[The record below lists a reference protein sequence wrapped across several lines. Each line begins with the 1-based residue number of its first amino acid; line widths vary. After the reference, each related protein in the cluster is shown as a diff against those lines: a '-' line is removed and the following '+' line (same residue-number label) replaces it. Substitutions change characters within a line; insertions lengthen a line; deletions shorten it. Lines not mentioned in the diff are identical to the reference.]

1 MVAPLLLGVLSL
13 TSGVAHAEQ
22 QAELVTRVA
31 TSAGPKRHLT
41 VHFEIDPPPGT
52 GSLPAVESLRLKA
65 DLGSLEPDGT
75 APIASGNF
83 VAPSIDVEGTE
94 WGLTRG
100 RLEVFGAGGRGD
112 SSRPEV
118 LATPLPEDP
127 EGLLKPFLFPLTLT
141 RTGPSSDELAMRL
154 PRLGGDH
161 YSISKLTLHFRPVL
175 RPPRC
180 SAARQSDAAAEG
192 IFYGAFPML
201 PRPVEVDCAG

>member
-1 MVAPLLLGVLSL
+1 MVAPLLLGVLLL
-13 TSGVAHAEQ
+13 TCGIARAEQ
-22 QAELVTRVA
+22 PAELITRVA
-31 TSAGPKRHLT
+31 TSGGPKPHLT

-52 GSLPAVESLRLKA
+52 GSLPAVESLRVTA

-75 APIASGNF
+75 APIASGSF
-83 VAPSIDVEGTE
+83 VAPGIDVNGTE

-100 RLEVFGAGGRGD
+100 RLEVFGVGGRGD
-112 SSRPEV
+112 SSRLEV

-127 EGLLKPFLFPLTLT
+127 EGLLKPFLFPLTLA
-141 RTGPSSDELAMRL
+141 RKSPSSDELAMRL
-154 PRLGGDH
+154 PRFAGDH
-161 YSISKLTLHFRPVL
+161 YSISKLTLHFRSVL

-180 SAARQSDAAAEG
+180 SAARQTEAAAEG